1 MRKQTMLR
9 IFFAGEIIVFTGFY
23 FYGSNG
29 VFAVAEL
36 KKETAAIEQQI
47 QITMQEIE
55 QLQTTITAWQSDP
68 FYKEKIAR
76 ETLQMA
82 HKDERIYTYTLP

>member
-9 IFFAGEIIVFTGFY
+9 IFFAGEVIIFTGFY
-23 FYGSNG
+23 FCGSNG
-29 VFAVAEL
+29 VFAVAQL
-36 KKETAAIEQQI
+36 KKESAVIEQKI
-47 QITMQEIE
+47 QITMHDIE

-82 HKDERIYTYTLP
+82 RKDERVFTY